1 MLTER
6 RIEILKAIV
15 KEFIETAEPVGS
27 KTLLDKYKWPYS
39 SATVRNEM
47 STLEE
52 MGLIEKTHASSGRI
66 PSIDGYRFYVQYIM
80 DEPDNQKMELAL
92 NSIFEQRQQNVEAAL
107 MESVD
112 ILSQMTNLTT
122 GILGAESQ
130 QQSLEKVESLVY
142 DSDCALVTFETN
154 LGHRESKVFRLEN
167 GTVVEDLSKYVA
179 ILNDRLTGTP
189 LHQLVEKMELI
200 RPIIAQSIQAYERL
214 FEAFSTAFVKFAS
227 DKVYFS
233 GKNNLLNQPEFA
245 DVNKLKQLL
254 NMLEDSSMWNEIYT
268 GNPIQLEHS
277 SRTHLYWVEDV
288 AIVSSP
294 IVIEDQE
301 RQLMV
306 VGPSRMDYDS
316 VVALVEYVS
325 SLIEKVYGTKE

>member
-15 KEFIETAEPVGS
+15 KDFIETAEPVGS
-27 KTLLDKYKWPYS
+27 KTLIDKYKWPYS

-47 STLEE
+47 SALEE

-66 PSIDGYRFYVQYIM
+66 PSIDGYRFYVQHIM
-80 DEPDNQKMELAL
+80 DEPDNQRMELAL
-92 NSIFEQRQQNVEAAL
+92 NSIFEQRQNNIEAAL
-107 MESVD
+107 MESIE

-122 GILGAESQ
+122 GILGAESNLQ
-130 QQSLEKVESLVY
+130 YLEKVESLVY
-142 DSDCALVTFETN
+142 DQDCALVTFETN
-154 LGHRESKVFRLEN
+154 LGHRESKVFRLEKE
-167 GTVVEDLSKYVA
+167 TSVEDLSKYVA
-179 ILNDRLTGTP
+179 ILNDRLTGTQ
-189 LHQLVEKMELI
+189 LNQLVEKMEII
-200 RPIIAQSIQAYERL
+200 RPIISQSIQSYERL
-214 FEAFSTAFVKFAS
+214 FEAFANAFVKFAS

-254 NMLEDSSMWNEIYT
+254 NMLEDTHMWNEIYT
-268 GNPIQLEHS
+268 GNPKQLEHS
-277 SRTHLYWVEDV
+277 ARTHLYWVEDV

-294 IVIEDQE
+294 ILIEDQE

-325 SLIEKVYGTKE
+325 SLIEKVYGSKE